1 MTGERDAIMRGLSL
15 VCLWPIRHA
24 VDYRRVE
31 RRVDWYYQ
39 REILDNHLVQFINGI
54 PRWAFPHRRTT

>member
-1 MTGERDAIMRGLSL
+1 MRGLSL